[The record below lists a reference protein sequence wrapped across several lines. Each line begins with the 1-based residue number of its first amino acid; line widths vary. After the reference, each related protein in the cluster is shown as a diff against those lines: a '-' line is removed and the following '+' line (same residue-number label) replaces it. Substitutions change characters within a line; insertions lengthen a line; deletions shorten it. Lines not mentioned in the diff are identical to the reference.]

1 MNAKGIYLMSS
12 APQMQTQEISDADL
26 DQVSGGL
33 AGAASVE
40 APLVGGVAGGI
51 NADLT
56 GLPSLSGAVGADV
69 LGVAG
74 LGSAATL
81 SA

>member
-1 MNAKGIYLMSS
+1 MSS
-12 APQMQTQEISDADL
+12 APQVQTQEISDADL
-26 DQVSGGL
+26 DGVSGGVSAGL
-33 AGAASVE
+33 AGEVSLE
-40 APLVGGVAGGI
+40 TPLSSLSAG
-51 NADLT
+51 
-56 GLPSLSGAVGADV
+56 LSGALSADG

>member
-1 MNAKGIYLMSS
+1 MSS
-12 APQMQTQEISDADL
+12 APQIQTQEISDADL
-26 DQVSGGL
+26 DVVSGGL
-33 AGAASVE
+33 GGAAALE
-40 APLVGGVAGGI
+40 APLVGGIAGAV
-51 NADLT
+51 NADL
-56 GLPSLSGAVGADV
+56 GASPLAGSLSGALGGNV

>member
-1 MNAKGIYLMSS
+1 MSS
-12 APQMQTQEISDADL
+12 TPRYRPRKSPTRTWTSCPVAS
-26 DQVSGGL
+26 

-40 APLVGGVAGGI
+40 VPLVGGVAGGVD
-51 NADLT
+51 ADL
-56 GLPSLSGAVGADV
+56 LSGSVSGALGATV

-81 SA
+81 SV

>member
-1 MNAKGIYLMSS
+1 MSS
-12 APQMQTQEISDADL
+12 APHIHTQEISDADL
-26 DQVSGGL
+26 DNVSGGL
-33 AGAASVE
+33 SGAASLE
-40 APLVGGVAGGI
+40 APLVGGISGGL
-51 NADLT
+51 NADLLT
-56 GLPSLSGAVGADV
+56 GSLSGAVGANL

>member
-1 MNAKGIYLMSS
+1 MSS
-12 APQMQTQEISDADL
+12 APQIQTQEISDADL
-26 DQVSGGL
+26 DGVSGGL
-33 AGAASVE
+33 AGAACLE
-40 APLVGGVAGGI
+40 APLVGGVAGSVS
-51 NADLT
+51 ADLP
-56 GLPSLSGAVGADV
+56 GASLLSGGLSGAVGGHA

>member
-1 MNAKGIYLMSS
+1 MSS
-12 APQMQTQEISDADL
+12 APQIQTQEISDADL
-26 DQVSGGL
+26 DVVSGGL

-40 APLVGGVAGGI
+40 APLVGGVVGGLD
-51 NADLT
+51 ADLLS
-56 GLPSLSGAVGADV
+56 GSVSGAVGGNV

-81 SA
+81 SV

>member
-1 MNAKGIYLMSS
+1 MSS
-12 APQMQTQEISDADL
+12 TPQIATQEISDADL
-26 DQVSGGL
+26 DAVSGGL

-40 APLVGGVAGGI
+40 APLVGGISGGL
-51 NADLT
+51 NADLLS
-56 GLPSLSGAVGADV
+56 GSVSGAVGANV

-81 SA
+81 SV

>member
-1 MNAKGIYLMSS
+1 MSS
-12 APQMQTQEISDADL
+12 VPQMVTQEISDADL
-26 DQVSGGL
+26 DNVSGGL
-33 AGAASVE
+33 SGAASLD
-40 APLVGGVAGGI
+40 APLVGGIAGGV
-51 NADLT
+51 NADLA
-56 GLPSLSGAVGADV
+56 GLAPLAGSLSGALGADV

>member
-1 MNAKGIYLMSS
+1 MSS
-12 APQMQTQEISDADL
+12 VPQIHTQEISDTDL
-26 DQVSGGL
+26 DAVSGGL
-33 AGAASVE
+33 SGAAAVQ
-40 APLVGGVAGGI
+40 APLVGGVAGAVS
-51 NADLT
+51 ADLP
-56 GLPSLSGAVGADV
+56 GASLLPGGLSGALGGDV